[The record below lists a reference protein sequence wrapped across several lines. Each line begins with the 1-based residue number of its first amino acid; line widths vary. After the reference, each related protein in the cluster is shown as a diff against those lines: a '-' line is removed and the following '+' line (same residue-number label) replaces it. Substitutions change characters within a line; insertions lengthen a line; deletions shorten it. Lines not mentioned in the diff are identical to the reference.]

1 MTAGSD
7 MSAKVAAAGRGGI
20 AGDARAKLMLVALCV
35 LWGVTWPLMKIALAE
50 IPPLSMRTLTAA
62 AGMLTLLAI
71 CLATRTRLRVPAKSW
86 GHVVIIACL
95 NIGAFSLLTA
105 FAQMTAAT
113 SRVTILIYTMPIWAV
128 LLAFLVLGE
137 RPNVRQSLA
146 VMLCALGLVVL
157 IAPVAASGV
166 PVGLLLAVA
175 AGASWGAGTVYVKWA
190 HLDMDPL
197 ALAFWQL
204 VIAFLLI
211 AACLLLFDGRLEVD
225 RAGAGAL
232 LATAFAGII
241 GSGIAYALWFAIVR
255 RLSAATASLGALG
268 IPVVG
273 VLATV
278 LMVHERPT
286 VTDLVGFGLILAASA
301 CALWV
306 PSTAARNA
314 KAATP

>member
-7 MSAKVAAAGRGGI
+7 TFAKAPVKARSGAAG
-20 AGDARAKLMLVALCV
+20 DVQARLMLVALCV

-71 CLATRTRLRVPAKSW
+71 CLVTRTRLRVPAKSW
-86 GHVVIIACL
+86 WHVVVIAVL

-105 FAQMTAAT
+105 YAQMTAAT

-128 LLAFLVLGE
+128 LLAWLVLGE
-137 RPNVRQSLA
+137 KPNARQSLA

-157 IAPVAASGV
+157 IAPVAATGV
-166 PVGLLLAVA
+166 PLGLLLAVA

-190 HLDMDPL
+190 HLDMDSL

-211 AACLLLFDGRLEVD
+211 GACLLLFDGRLDLD
-225 RAGAGAL
+225 RAGTGAL

-268 IPVVG
+268 IPVFG

-286 VTDLVGFGLILAASA
+286 VTDLIGFGLILAASA

-306 PSTAARNA
+306 PSVRNA
-314 KAATP
+314 KAATR

>member
-1 MTAGSD
+1 VTAGSD
-7 MSAKVAAAGRGGI
+7 TPAKASAAARSGA
-20 AGDARAKLMLVALCV
+20 AGDAPARLMLVALCV

-62 AGMLTLLAI
+62 AGMITLLAI
-71 CLATRTRLRVPAKSW
+71 CLATRTRLRVPAKYW
-86 GHVVIIACL
+86 GHVVVIAVL

-128 LLAFLVLGE
+128 LLAWLVLGE
-137 RPNVRQSLA
+137 RPNARQSLA
-146 VMLCALGLVVL
+146 VILCTLGLVVL
-157 IAPVAASGV
+157 IAPVAASGL
-166 PVGLLLAVA
+166 PLGLLLAVA

-204 VIAFLLI
+204 VIAFVLI
-211 AACLLLFDGRLEVD
+211 AACLLLFDGRLDLD
-225 RAGAGAL
+225 RAGTGAL

-255 RLSAATASLGALG
+255 RLSAATAALGALG

-278 LMVHERPT
+278 LMVRERPT
-286 VTDLVGFGLILAASA
+286 ATDLIGFGLILAASA

-306 PSTAARNA
+306 PSAARA
-314 KAATP
+314 RR